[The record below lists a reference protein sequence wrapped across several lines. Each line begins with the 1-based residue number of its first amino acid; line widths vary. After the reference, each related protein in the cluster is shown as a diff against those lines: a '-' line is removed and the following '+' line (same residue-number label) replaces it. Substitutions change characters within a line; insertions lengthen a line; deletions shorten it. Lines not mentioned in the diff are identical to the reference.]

1 MCLFFY
7 DGNDAQRCVRMTRHT
22 LITWSETKGKNLTVS
37 GVYAE
42 FNKMYNRLS
51 SADGR
56 LLDGD
61 KVLLFLKAV
70 YMKDRR
76 ALGSPLEDE
85 T

>member
-70 YMKDRR
+70 DNERSGR
-76 ALGSPLEDE
+76 VGQPFGR
-85 T
+85 